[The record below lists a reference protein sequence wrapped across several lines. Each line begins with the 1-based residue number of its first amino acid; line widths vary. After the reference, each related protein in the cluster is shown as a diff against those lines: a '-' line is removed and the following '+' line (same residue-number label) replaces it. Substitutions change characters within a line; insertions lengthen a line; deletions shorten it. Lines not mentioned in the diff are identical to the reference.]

1 MKVDWKSIANREK
14 EQVDERFY
22 DENVADA
29 LNAAEVNI
37 SEHYNGDRDIA
48 DQWLLRAFVADR
60 LVDALE
66 NLRNAAMGG
75 NLNVHNAN
83 ELIEDATL
91 ALKKA
96 TGRS

>member
-1 MKVDWKSIANREK
+1 MKIDWKAIAKREQK
-14 EQVDERFY
+14 QVDERFY
-22 DENVADA
+22 EANIEDA
-29 LNAAEVNI
+29 LNAAEVNVD
-37 SEHYNGDRDIA
+37 EHYTGDRDKA

-66 NLRNAAMGG
+66 NLRNAAMDG
-75 NLNVHNAN
+75 NLNVHNAA

-96 TGRS
+96 TGR